1 MLHLVTFLPLVGA
14 VALLLVKKDD
24 VMRARRVALIASGT
38 AFLGSLLLL
47 RGFSRRPGGY
57 SFEGVVDWIPSFGIR
72 YAVGVDGISMLLI
85 LLITFLAPITLRAS
99 WSAIHDRLRDFCF
112 WFLLLETFMIGV
124 VTARDLFQFF
134 LYWEL
139 LLVPMLFI
147 IGRWGSERR
156 TYAAVK
162 FFVYTM
168 VGSLPMLATI
178 VYLYFRYRVAHPG
191 PNEATFLISDL
202 MTLGL
207 SAREQL
213 WCFLGIGLSFAIKLP
228 LFPFHTWLPDAHTEA
243 PTPGSIV
250 LAGVL
255 LKMGGYGF
263 LAIGIPLFPEA
274 ARILSPWIIT
284 LSLIGIVYG
293 ALVAMV
299 QPDLKRLVAFSSV
312 SHMGIV
318 TLGIFTRTA
327 EGLSGAVVQMIA
339 HGISTGALFM
349 LVGFLY
355 ERRHTRLISE
365 FGGIAKRMPLY
376 ATAFVFVALSS
387 IGLPGLNGFVG
398 EVLVW
403 TGTSAVSWTATAI
416 AVSGAVLGAWYL
428 LLAVKRVFFGRVT
441 VPANETLAD
450 LNGRELVLLVPF
462 VVVILFTGLFPQPM
476 LDLVEPDVTRLLA
489 LMGPTR

>member
-1 MLHLVTFLPLVGA
+1 LLHLVTFLPTVGA
-14 VALLLVKKDD
+14 LALLLVRKDD
-24 VMRARRVALIASGT
+24 LVRTRRVALIAAGC
-38 AFLGSLLLL
+38 AFLGALLLL
-47 RGFSRRPGGY
+47 AGFRRDPVSGY
-57 SFEGVVDWIPSFGIR
+57 SHEGTADWIPTFGIR
-72 YAVGVDGISMLLI
+72 YAVGADGISMLLV
-85 LLITFLAPITLRAS
+85 LLITFLAPITLKAS
-99 WSAIHDRLRDFCF
+99 WNSISSRLRDFCF
-112 WFLLLETFMIGV
+112 WFLLLETFMIGA
-124 VTARDLFQFF
+124 VTSRDLFQFF

-156 TYAAVK
+156 VYAAVK

-168 VGSLPMLATI
+168 VGSLPMLAAL
-178 VYLYFRYRVAHPG
+178 VYLYFRQLAAHPG
-191 PNEATFLISDL
+191 QPSFLIADFAK
-202 MTLGL
+202 LGL
-207 SAREQL
+207 TYQEQL
-213 WCFLGIGLSFAIKLP
+213 WCFLGFGLSFAIKLP

-263 LAIGIPLFPEA
+263 VAIGIPLFPDA
-274 ARILSPWIIT
+274 ARAMAPSIMA

-312 SHMGIV
+312 SHMGVV
-318 TLGIFTRTA
+318 TLGIFTATV
-327 EGLSGAVVQMIA
+327 EGITGSVVQMVA
-339 HGISTGALFM
+339 HGLSTGALFL

-365 FGGIAKRMPLY
+365 FGGLAKPMPLY
-376 ATAFVFVALSS
+376 ATAFVLVSLSS

-398 EVLVW
+398 ELLVW
-403 TGTSAVSWTATAI
+403 IGASKTSWFAAAV

-428 LLAVKRVFFGRVT
+428 LLAVKRVFFGRIT
-441 VPANETLAD
+441 LQANEGLRD
-450 LNGRELVLLVPF
+450 LNGRELMLVAPFALLIVVTGVWPGPMIGLIAPDVARIHALLV
-462 VVVILFTGLFPQPM
+462 G
-476 LDLVEPDVTRLLA
+476 
-489 LMGPTR
+489 GP

>member
-14 VALLLVKKDD
+14 VALLLVRKDD
-24 VMRARRVALIASGT
+24 VARARRVASIAAGA
-38 AFLGSLLLL
+38 AFLGALLLL
-47 RGFSRRPGGY
+47 RGFERDSSGY
-57 SFEGVVDWIPSFGIR
+57 SFTSVADWIPTFGIR
-72 YAVGVDGISMLLI
+72 YAVGADGISMLLV
-85 LLITFLAPITLRAS
+85 LLITSLAPITLLAS
-99 WSAIHDRLRDFCF
+99 WSSITVRLRDFCF
-112 WFLLLETFMIGV
+112 WFLLLETFMIGA

-156 TYAAVK
+156 VYAALK

-168 VGSLPMLATI
+168 VGSLPMLAAL
-178 VYLYFRYRVAHPG
+178 VYLYFRHLAAHPG
-191 PNEATFLISDL
+191 QPSFLISDL
-202 MTLGL
+202 AQLGL
-207 SAREQL
+207 TFQEQV
-213 WCFLGIGLSFAIKLP
+213 WCFLGFGLSFAIKLP

-274 ARILSPWIIT
+274 ARAAAPWIMAA
-284 LSLIGIVYG
+284 SLVGIVYG

-312 SHMGIV
+312 SHMGVV
-318 TLGIFTRTA
+318 TLGIFTGTI
-327 EGLSGAVVQMIA
+327 EGISGSVVQMIA

-355 ERRHTRLISE
+355 ERRHTRLIAQ
-365 FGGIAKRMPLY
+365 FGGLAKPMPLY
-376 ATAFVFVALSS
+376 ATAFVLVSLSS

-398 EVLVW
+398 ELLVW
-403 TGTSAVSWTATAI
+403 IGTSQISWFAAAV
-416 AVSGAVLGAWYL
+416 AVSGAILGAWYL
-428 LLAVKRVFFGRVT
+428 LLAVKRVFFGRVMH
-441 VPANETLAD
+441 PENAELRD
-450 LNGRELVLLVPF
+450 LTGRELWLVAPLAF
-462 VVVILFTGLFPQPM
+462 VIVVTGVWPRPM
-476 LDLVEPDVTRLLA
+476 LDLIAQDVARIHALLVA
-489 LMGPTR
+489 S